1 MQKRKAKEMKVTIE
15 FDGIEEQDNIREALD
30 GYKWKS
36 VVWDLDQMLRK
47 TTKHHVSL
55 LPPWETASEKEME
68 VADALR
74 EALRSI
80 LNDYNLK
87 QD

>member
-1 MQKRKAKEMKVTIE
+1 MKVIIE
-15 FDGIEEQDNIREALD
+15 FDGNEEQDDLRTALD

-36 VVWDLDQMLRK
+36 VVWDLDQKLRATIK
-47 TTKHHVSL
+47 YDCNAT
-55 LPPWETASEKEME
+55 ETEREIAEK
-68 VADALR
+68 LR
-74 EALRSI
+74 EFIREI

>member
-30 GYKWKS
+30 GYKWKLAM
-36 VVWDLDQMLRK
+36 WDLDQKLRR
-47 TTKHHVSL
+47 TTKYDYGIL
-55 LPPWETASEKEME
+55 LEGSATETEKEIAE
-68 VADALR
+68 KLR
-74 EALRSI
+74 EFIREI

>member
-1 MQKRKAKEMKVTIE
+1 MKVTLE

-36 VVWDLDQMLRK
+36 VVWDIDQLLRK
-47 TTKHHVSL
+47 TTKYQSSL
-55 LPPWETASEKEME
+55 LPSLELASEKEIE

-74 EALRSI
+74 EALRGI
-80 LNDYNLK
+80 LNDYNLNL
-87 QD
+87 D

>member
-1 MQKRKAKEMKVTIE
+1 MQKRKAKEMKVILE

-36 VVWDLDQMLRK
+36 VVWDLDQRLRA
-47 TTKHHVSL
+47 TTKYNHSVLSDESAT
-55 LPPWETASEKEME
+55 ETEREIAEK
-68 VADALR
+68 LR
-74 EALRSI
+74 EFIREI
-80 LNDYNLK
+80 LNDYNLN

>member
-30 GYKWKS
+30 GYKWKLAM
-36 VVWDLDQMLRK
+36 WDLDQKLRR
-47 TTKHHVSL
+47 TTKYDYGVL
-55 LPPWETASEKEME
+55 SEGGATGIEIEIAEK
-68 VADALR
+68 LR
-74 EALRSI
+74 EFIREI
-80 LNDYNLK
+80 LNDYNLN

>member
-1 MQKRKAKEMKVTIE
+1 MKVTLE

-36 VVWDLDQMLRK
+36 VVWDLDQKLRATIK
-47 TTKHHVSL
+47 YDYGIL
-55 LPPWETASEKEME
+55 LEGSATETEKEIAE
-68 VADALR
+68 KLR
-74 EALRSI
+74 EFIREI